1 MSLVHP
7 RRQQRAESMLA
18 EARTHLAHNRVA
30 EAARTLERAIQA
42 LDDRGAGVKNAVEV
56 LTPAEVRVARMAA
69 AGMKNREIA
78 AELTVTINAVEYHL
92 ANTYRK
98 LGVRG
103 RTELTRMF
111 NWAGP
116 VLMAVAAG

>member
-1 MSLVHP
+1 
-7 RRQQRAESMLA
+7 MLA

-78 AELTVTINAVEYHL
+78 AELTVTIKAVEYHL